1 MSQHPAVD
9 ELAMSMFAAPADYWR
24 ARAERAEAGLV
35 AAANGAIAA
44 LSLPGAPT
52 RSEREEIIASLRAAI
67 ALHDGREVQAV
78 PQGCV
83 DVRGVLNGVIGEA
96 VEGSPVGASVAE
108 LQAVDRAFVRLLAAG
123 REMLRIERTQGVS
136 DEEAEAAIEQ
146 LDAAV
151 SGHESAVAP
160 APAAQGGEAV
170 IYYAANVELGGDFN
184 HIPISMFD
192 QPAIFLSRE
201 KAEQFCSFANGTGS
215 RHEARSLALK
225 SIALPAAASGL
236 AEAECIAIY
245 DAVTRSNLTRDVKT
259 DERKVA
265 VVRGAQ

>member
-1 MSQHPAVD
+1 
-9 ELAMSMFAAPADYWR
+9 MSMFASPADYWR

-67 ALHDGREVQAV
+67 APHDGREQWGAWFANTTDDELRAIFAARPDLAARLAAV
-78 PQGCV
+78 L
-83 DVRGVLNGVIGEA
+83 DAAGE
-96 VEGSPVGASVAE
+96 
-108 LQAVDRAFVRLLAAG
+108 RANARLLAAG

-151 SGHESAVAP
+151 SGHEPAVAS

-170 IYYAANVELGGDFN
+170 IYYAANVEHGGDFN

-192 QPAIFLSRE
+192 QPAIFLSKE

>member
-1 MSQHPAVD
+1 
-9 ELAMSMFAAPADYWR
+9 MSMFASPADYWR

-67 ALHDGREVQAV
+67 APHDGREQW
-78 PQGCV
+78 
-83 DVRGVLNGVIGEA
+83 
-96 VEGSPVGASVAE
+96 GAWFANTTDDE
-108 LQAVDRAFVRLLAAG
+108 LRAIFAARPDLAA
-123 REMLRIERTQGVS
+123 RL
-136 DEEAEAAIEQ
+136 AAV
-146 LDAAV
+146 LDAA
-151 SGHESAVAP
+151 AP
-160 APAAQGGEAV
+160 KGREAQPNQGGEAV
-170 IYYAANVELGGDFN
+170 IYYAANVEHGGDFN

-192 QPAIFLSRE
+192 QPAIFLSKE

-215 RHEARSLALK
+215 RHEARSLTLK
-225 SIALPAAASGL
+225 SIALPAAATGL
-236 AEAECIAIY
+236 AEADCIAIY

-265 VVRGAQ
+265 VVRGAE